1 MIIYK
6 NKKLVIPVGVSY
18 NSYNKIDSSVSL
30 QTKSITIVENGTKS
44 VTPDE
49 GFDGLGKVKITTDVH
64 KVLQQKSV
72 DSSTRIQEV
81 TPDQGFELTKVT
93 VRPYTLS
100 PLVADSSTRPQS
112 FHGQYGSVTVNPY
125 HLDTLSVDSSTNT
138 QLFEG
143 QYGRV
148 EVNPYNL
155 NEINIDSSTIVQEF
169 SGQYGSIRVN
179 PYELDSS
186 TAVIRNNGEYVFESS
201 KDGLSRVDVSVNID
215 VESYYK
221 HGYSEGHDAGYS
233 EGETAGKEVQKSLL
247 DSSTFT
253 QNGTYT
259 REDGWNEITV
269 NVQEHVPVLQDKSV
283 DSSTVSQ
290 IVTPDQ
296 GYDGLNTVTVNPY
309 VLDSS
314 SANINENGE
323 YVFLSNKDGL
333 SRVNVSVNIDTQ
345 SYYDQGY
352 SAGETDG
359 IAKQKALLDSS
370 TITANGTYTREN
382 GWNKITVDVPDIPA
396 VLQNKTVDPSTNSQ
410 EVTPDHGYDG
420 LSKVTVNPYELDSK
434 TVDSSTNSQTVVS
447 SKDGLSQ
454 VVINPYILDEKTVDS
469 STVQQIVESGSDGLK
484 KVIVN
489 PYTLNDVILDSSTNS
504 QSVSGQYGNVTVNP
518 YVLDS
523 SSATIESNGVYTF
536 TSEHD
541 GLSQVTVD
549 VNIDSRIAQSKTID
563 SSTVLQTIV
572 PGEGYNAL
580 DQVVVNPYTLNN
592 VTVDPSTN
600 SQTLNGQ
607 YGQVTVNPYVLDS
620 STVDASTNDIIVTSS
635 EDGLSQVTV
644 TGLNIDSIYN
654 GILAL

>member
-49 GFDGLGKVKITTDVH
+49 GFDGLGKVKIITDVH
-64 KVLQQKSV
+64 KAQQEKSV

-81 TPDQGFELTKVT
+81 TPDPGRELSKVT

-112 FHGQYGSVTVNPY
+112 FHGQYGNVTVNPY
-125 HLDTLSVDSSTNT
+125 HLDTLSIDSSTNT

-155 NEINIDSSTIVQEF
+155 NEINIDSSTITQEF
-169 SGQYGSIRVN
+169 SGQYGSIRVS

-186 TAVIRNNGEYVFESS
+186 TAVIIGNGEYVFESS
-201 KDGLSRVDVSVNID
+201 KDGLSKVDVSVNID
-215 VESYYK
+215 VESYYNN
-221 HGYSEGHDAGYS
+221 GYSEGHDAGYS
-233 EGETAGKEVQKSLL
+233 EGETAGKEIQKSLL

-253 QNGTYT
+253 KNGTYT

-269 NVQEHVPVLQDKSV
+269 DVQEHAPVLQDKSV

-290 IVTPDQ
+290 IVTHDQ

-359 IAKQKALLDSS
+359 IAEQKALLDSS

-396 VLQNKTVDPSTNSQ
+396 VLQNKTVDSSTNSQ

-420 LSKVTVNPYELDSK
+420 LSK
-434 TVDSSTNSQTVVS
+434 
-447 SKDGLSQ
+447 
-454 VVINPYILDEKTVDS
+454 
-469 STVQQIVESGSDGLK
+469 
-484 KVIVN
+484 
-489 PYTLNDVILDSSTNS
+489 
-504 QSVSGQYGNVTVNP
+504 VTVNP

-572 PGEGYNAL
+572 PDEGYNAL

-635 EDGLSQVTV
+635 EDGLSQVTI